1 MTDFT
6 LSPVI
11 PVTFENLEWD
21 LTPPHGRVVGGGTL
35 AVGALNAT
43 AHYPNGYVSSGL
55 IVALATGGAF
65 VNQLVPWVAAG
76 ANGTGTAAGVLV
88 HSVPVARAQGG
99 VNRTKLGVAFM
110 QRGVVA
116 FGKLPYTAA
125 GVGANGGAL
134 TDIATARTQLPAII
148 WQV

>member
-6 LSPVI
+6 LTSAV

-35 AVGALNAT
+35 AVASLNAA

-55 IVALATGGAF
+55 IVALATGGTF
-65 VNQLVPWVAAG
+65 VNQLVPWVSAG
-76 ANGTGTAAGVLV
+76 ANGAGTAVGVLV
-88 HSVPVARAQGG
+88 ASVPVTRASGATARA
-99 VNRTKLGVAFM
+99 KIGVAFM
-110 QRGVVA
+110 QRGVVS

>member
-1 MTDFT
+1 MTDFV
-6 LSPVI
+6 LSPVV

-35 AVGALNAT
+35 ALASLNAA
-43 AHYPNGYVSSGL
+43 AHYPTGFVKSGL

-65 VNQLVPWVAAG
+65 VNQLVPWVTAG
-76 ANGTGTAAGVLV
+76 ANGAGTAVGVLV
-88 HSVPVARAQGG
+88 ASVPVSRAADQTARLKA
-99 VNRTKLGVAFM
+99 GVAFM
-110 QRGVVA
+110 QRGVVS

-134 TDIATARTQLPAII
+134 TDIATARTQLPQII